1 MKIAI
6 AGGHSKAAP
15 GTSGY
20 LDEYECDRAYVAQLI
35 PVLRAAG
42 FEVVDCTN
50 EAATSNAELAEE
62 VRIANGS
69 GADVFL
75 AIHFNSGIGKDTD
88 ETTGTE
94 CFYVDGNAEGRR
106 LAAALSANVA
116 AALRVKD
123 RGAKTAKFYVLRNTK
138 MTALLLE
145 VCFVDDKDD
154 AARWAVTS
162 WEALTSAVVRAF
174 GGSVAQAPATPEP
187 EKPTTSRP
195 TPSAEKD
202 GGFGGPYRCRVDGL
216 RIRTEPRLGD
226 EYIVRRSDGS
236 ESSYNKGESVNLD
249 DKYYIA
255 DGYVWGTYIGNS
267 GNRRYIAVGR
277 ATGKPEPDDFL
288 IKI

>member
-35 PVLRAAG
+35 PALRAAG

-50 EAATSNAELAEE
+50 EAPTSNAELAEE

-154 AARWAVTS
+154 AARWAATS
-162 WEALTSAVVRAF
+162 WEAPDVR
-174 GGSVAQAPATPEP
+174 
-187 EKPTTSRP
+187 SR
-195 TPSAEKD
+195 E
-202 GGFGGPYRCRVDGL
+202 G
-216 RIRTEPRLGD
+216 
-226 EYIVRRSDGS
+226 VRRQRRP
-236 ESSYNKGESVNLD
+236 
-249 DKYYIA
+249 
-255 DGYVWGTYIGNS
+255 GTRHARAREAHDVAAHAIGRE
-267 GNRRYIAVGR
+267 GRWLRRSLQV
-277 ATGKPEPDDFL
+277 PC
-288 IKI
+288 